1 MAKRAKVH
9 ARAKKSRAVRAKAAP
24 GFGQPFAALQSGF
37 NSLVGYFK

>member
-9 ARAKKSRAVRAKAAP
+9 AKAKKNRAVRAKATP
-24 GFGQPFAALQSGF
+24 SFGQPFAVIQSGF